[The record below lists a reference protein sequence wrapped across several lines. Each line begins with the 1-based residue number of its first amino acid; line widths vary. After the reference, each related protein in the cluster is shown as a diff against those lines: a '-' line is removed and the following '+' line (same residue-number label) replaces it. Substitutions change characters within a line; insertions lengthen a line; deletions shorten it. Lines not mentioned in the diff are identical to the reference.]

1 MGTYKF
7 GSDYLTTNGREY
19 TRMADEKL
27 CGYAKK
33 LKGDIDGAIADYNKA
48 IQLDPKFTG
57 NYTERGLAKKAKGD
71 IAGANADFNKAAE
84 LRSQQSSR

>member
-1 MGTYKF
+1 MGTYNF
-7 GSDYLTTNGREY
+7 GSDYLTANGREY
-19 TRMADEKL
+19 TRMTDEKL

-33 LKGDIDGAIADYNKA
+33 L
-48 IQLDPKFTG
+48 
-57 NYTERGLAKKAKGD
+57 KGD